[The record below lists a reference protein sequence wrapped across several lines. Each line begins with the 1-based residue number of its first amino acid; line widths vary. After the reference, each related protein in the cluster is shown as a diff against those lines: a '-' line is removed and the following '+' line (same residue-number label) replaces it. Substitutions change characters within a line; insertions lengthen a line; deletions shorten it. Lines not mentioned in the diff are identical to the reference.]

1 MNENENNNLFGQQQG
16 FGQQQDFNQ
25 PQQGFGQQ
33 QDFNQPQQGFNQ
45 QQDFSQPQQ
54 GFNQQQD
61 FSQPQQGFNQQQ
73 DFSQPQQS
81 FNQQQDFSQPQQ
93 GFNQQQD
100 FSQPQ
105 QGFNQ
110 QQDFSQPQQGFN
122 QQQDFKQPQQGF
134 NQQQDFSQPQ
144 QGFGI
149 QQQDFNQP
157 QQSFG
162 IQPSYQSPVPGTP
175 MNGGAI
181 PNGNMQYQKPKK
193 NKAGLVI
200 AIIAALVV
208 VAIVL
213 VIYMISK
220 GGLFGS
226 KPEKMLQKGVEN
238 MTTEMTSYSTDIA
251 EEIGLSE
258 LKELFEEEA
267 AHTNVNF
274 VVSSPEYDGIENIGI
289 EVDAITDKKNKQAKY
304 SLSFGQSGMDI
315 SLGDIIAADNKLFL
329 SIPLLFE
336 EVYSVDVTNLGEDFN
351 ASAWAEYFETE
362 LPQDYG
368 FELFAKTTEDEYSTE
383 LTEIVEKYKDLTDDI
398 VTYSINKEAKEINVN
413 DELGSYTGI
422 TITYN
427 KDELNELIKGFKD
440 DFMDSEY
447 YNAVLDQYSAM
458 YSAEQATEYQDMYN
472 EIWETILGIEF
483 EQDFD
488 INVYFDKNGRIVNIC
503 TNDMVEVSGTD
514 VTGLSMDFTFKGA
527 ERTMDDIE
535 GSLGIET
542 EEGISTILVNR
553 FGTSDEENY
562 IEYIDVMFYDIS
574 EGNEVGFTY
583 ENFWDKEDNSF
594 DMSISIDV
602 DGEELYLDATGYYK
616 DITSGESYTI
626 QVDNA
631 TFGLDD
637 TELLNMTG
645 AIISETTDEEIEVP
659 KDAIDILDMDKSEI
673 NSLIGGAGVY

>member
-16 FGQQQDFNQ
+16 FGQQQDFSQPQQGFGQQQDFNQ
-25 PQQGFGQQ
+25 SQQGFGQQ
-33 QDFNQPQQGFNQ
+33 QDFNQPQQGF
-45 QQDFSQPQQ
+45 
-54 GFNQQQD
+54 
-61 FSQPQQGFNQQQ
+61 
-73 DFSQPQQS
+73 
-81 FNQQQDFSQPQQ
+81 
-93 GFNQQQD
+93 
-100 FSQPQ
+100 
-105 QGFNQ
+105 
-110 QQDFSQPQQGFN
+110 
-122 QQQDFKQPQQGF
+122 
-134 NQQQDFSQPQ
+134 
-144 QGFGI
+144 GI
-149 QQQDFNQP
+149 QP

-181 PNGNMQYQKPKK
+181 PNGNMQYQQPKK

-238 MTTEMTSYSTDIA
+238 ITTEMTAYSTDIA
-251 EEIGLSE
+251 EEIGLAE

-267 AHTNVNF
+267 AHTNINF

-329 SIPLLFE
+329 SVPLLFD

-351 ASAWAEYFETE
+351 ASAWAEYLDTE
-362 LPQDYG
+362 LPDDYE
-368 FELFAKTTEDEYSTE
+368 FDLFAEATEDEYSTE
-383 LTEIVEKYKDLTDDI
+383 LTEIFEKYKDLTDDI

-422 TITYN
+422 NITYN
-427 KDELNELIKGFKD
+427 KDELNELIKGFKN

-447 YNAVLDQYSAM
+447 YNAVLEQYSAM
-458 YSAEQATEYQDMYN
+458 YSAEQAAEYQDMYN

-503 TNDMVEVSGTD
+503 TNDMVEMSGTGI
-514 VTGLSMDFTFKGA
+514 TGMAMDLTFKGA
-527 ERTMDDIE
+527 ERTMDDIS
-535 GSLGIET
+535 GNIDIET
-542 EEGISTILVNR
+542 EDGVSTILINR
-553 FGTSDEENY
+553 FATSDEENY
-562 IEYIDVMFYDIS
+562 IEYIDIACIGIS
-574 EGNEVGFTY
+574 DGREIGFTY
-583 ENFWDKEDNSF
+583 ENIWDKEAKSF
-594 DMSISIDV
+594 DMSISIDA
-602 DGEELYLDATGYYK
+602 DGEELYLDADGYYK